1 MKSIKERAKEWV
13 EHIAKSRPYVRVDM
27 KIYHTSEVSG
37 LIDIMVECYIAG
49 ANEQKE
55 IDDALLLKLKSS
67 WEEEAQ
73 INHNDESNYK
83 QGYHD
88 AVEKACEWLKK
99 ELQELAMDE
108 VKDNFLEND
117 FKVILKSQVPD
128 WLRDFRKAM
137 EN

>member
-1 MKSIKERAKEWV
+1 MKSIEERAKKWGEY
-13 EHIAKSRPYVRVDM
+13 IAERTPYDVVGA
-27 KIYHTSEVSG
+27 KYS
-37 LIDIMVECYIAG
+37 YIAG

-88 AVEKACEWLKK
+88 AVKKACDWLKK

-137 EN
+137 EK

>member
-1 MKSIKERAKEWV
+1 MKTIEQRAE
-13 EHIAKSRPYVRVDM
+13 EYAPNTITSHIFKSSPL
-27 KIYHTSEVSG
+27 KG
-37 LIDIMVECYIAG
+37 LIVRILRDAYIAG

-88 AVEKACEWLKK
+88 AIETACEWFSDYLFEIGYPDDWERDSENIVSGK
-99 ELQELAMDE
+99 E
-108 VKDNFLEND
+108 
-117 FKVILKSQVPD
+117 
-128 WLRDFRKAM
+128 RFRKAM
-137 EN
+137 EKELWKE

>member
-1 MKSIKERAKEWV
+1 MKSIEERAKEWG
-13 EHIAKSRPYVRVDM
+13 EYIAKCRPYIRVDG
-27 KIYHTSEVSG
+27 KTYHTSEVSG
-37 LIDIMVECYIAG
+37 LTNIMVMSYIAG
-49 ANEQKE
+49 ANKQKE

-88 AVEKACEWLKK
+88 AVKKACDWLKK

>member
-1 MKSIKERAKEWV
+1 MEGEMKTIEERAEEWYKY
-13 EHIAKSRPYVRVDM
+13 IAENTIYDVDVT
-27 KIYHTSEVSG
+27 KLS
-37 LIDIMVECYIAG
+37 YIAG
-49 ANEQKE
+49 AQDQKA
-55 IDDALLLKLKSS
+55 IDSALWLKLKSS

>member
-1 MKSIKERAKEWV
+1 MKSIKERAKKWGEY
-13 EHIAKSRPYVRVDM
+13 IAERTTYDVVGAKYS
-27 KIYHTSEVSG
+27 
-37 LIDIMVECYIAG
+37 YIAG

-88 AVEKACEWLKK
+88 AVEKACELFSDYLFEIGYPDDW
-99 ELQELAMDE
+99 ERDS
-108 VKDNFLEND
+108 ENIISG
-117 FKVILKSQVPD
+117 KQ
-128 WLRDFRKAM
+128 RFRKAM
-137 EN
+137 EKELWKRWKE

>member
-1 MKSIKERAKEWV
+1 MKTIEQRAE
-13 EHIAKSRPYVRVDM
+13 EYAPNTITSHIFKSSPL
-27 KIYHTSEVSG
+27 KG
-37 LIDIMVECYIAG
+37 LIIRILRDAYIAG

-88 AVEKACEWLKK
+88 AIEEACEWFSDYLFEIGNHDDWKR
-99 ELQELAMDE
+99 DR
-108 VKDNFLEND
+108 DNTMSGE
-117 FKVILKSQVPD
+117 K
-128 WLRDFRKAM
+128 RFRKAM
-137 EN
+137 EE

>member
-1 MKSIKERAKEWV
+1 MKRIEQRAE
-13 EHIAKSRPYVRVDM
+13 EYAPNTITSHIFKSSPL
-27 KIYHTSEVSG
+27 KG
-37 LIDIMVECYIAG
+37 LIVHILRDAYIAG

-88 AVEKACEWLKK
+88 AIEEACEWFSDYLF
-99 ELQELAMDE
+99 EIGNHDDWERDR
-108 VKDNFLEND
+108 DNTMSGE
-117 FKVILKSQVPD
+117 K
-128 WLRDFRKAM
+128 RFRKAM
-137 EN
+137 EE